1 MKPYVT
7 DVLAFMARN
16 IPAWLPEIEPAF
28 LRGRMS
34 NVLGAVS
41 MMAEDVDNGV
51 PRRLEENR
59 AFRALFRDGAA
70 IVTDAALA
78 ARLAEEGAKPSDA
91 DLRLSALDADNDRLR
106 GLVIELHAHV
116 EARDDEPAKALD
128 EAIWQ
133 ELKRSTERRKRAFA
147 NF

>member
-7 DVLAFMARN
+7 EVLAFMARN
-16 IPAWLPEIEPAF
+16 IPTWLPEIEPAF
-28 LRGRMS
+28 LRGRLS
-34 NVLGAVS
+34 NVLGAIS

-51 PRRLEENR
+51 PRRLEENQ

-70 IVTDAALA
+70 IVSDRGLA
-78 ARLAEEGAKPSDA
+78 SRLSEEGAKTSD

-116 EARDDEPAKALD
+116 ESRDDEPAKALN